1 VGVWTRAGVAEA
13 DESLWEFFHH
23 RDDVLR
29 GAGGAL
35 LTPLLIFDQFEEIF
49 TLAQSDDAG
58 RSRAASFLE
67 ALAELVENRPSAA
80 LEAQLESDDG
90 AIERFDFARNDY
102 RVLITLREDYLAHLE
117 SLKTAMPSI
126 TQNRMR
132 LAPMTGQQALSAVL
146 RPGGALV
153 TEEVAAAVVRFVAG
167 GAELAHA
174 QVEPSLLS
182 LICRELNDKRVAAG
196 RPVISL
202 DLLAGSHA
210 SILADFYERA
220 LADQPAAV
228 RQVVEDVLLTSSGYR
243 ENVAEERVL
252 DALAGAGAR
261 PDARSVLALLVN
273 RRLLR
278 VEDRLD
284 IRRVE
289 LTHDVLCGVVQ
300 QSRALRQERDKQA
313 QAERE
318 LASQREREIATR
330 QALKRARRTVAVCVV
345 LTIVAIG
352 GSMLAYVSTRRAHE
366 TQAVA
371 DRSRGEAEGLMSY
384 LLDDFYAELL
394 PVGRVDMLEGLTQRT
409 MTYYEGLPPSAR
421 SAQTVGNWARALL
434 LNGDTAFRSGNETLA
449 GQRSREALA
458 LLQPMM
464 DGGTATPVQRLSYAD
479 ALYLQGNVLISRVDF
494 DGARPLL
501 DRAAAIARP
510 IATGSGAS
518 IPARLVYARIQTR
531 IGWINLRSYD
541 MPAATANIRQAQ
553 SVLGSA
559 QERAGSIPLTVA
571 YSLANQWLHEALA
584 RGEVKDYKAADR
596 IATATLADIAGV
608 LRQRPNHQQAARIRD
623 SVTFM
628 RAYYALQQAAPER
641 ALAVLDNSIAMLQ
654 TTVQG
659 DPGNQSALDSLSIY
673 LGLDIRTHE
682 RLGETDEAL
691 ALAEREWGLYQNR
704 TPSAYQTGNL
714 IGDAFS
720 TGAILAETNE
730 RRKLDAVILKMQAWY
745 KIRIQDASRSAA
757 PVLELESAGRELMLR
772 AQAGDPAVTVEAID
786 AVVNQAL
793 ALVATSAGPEA
804 RRRATS
810 TVVGL
815 SITAS
820 RLAYAAGD
828 YAGAAQASARAVKY
842 DFANSESEYEVS
854 DPVVDH
860 ALNLA
865 KLARYDEAQTLLASR
880 LGAMRALVAAGSKD
894 QLLRIDLAGALFVSA
909 LCQPRAGLPELQQ
922 ARTLLAQLPV
932 PLQRYRRVQLW
943 RQRIELEIK
952 ARSQTAA
959 SKTAVARHL
968 EDHPAPSPT

>member
-1 VGVWTRAGVAEA
+1 MNDYSAAAQGQLGEAPASVVDPGHPWLGLASFSEETRAYFYGREEEVAELARRVQRKLLTILFGQSGLGKTSILRAGLVPRLREQGYCPVYVRIDYAAGAPSPARQIKDAVLRETAAVGVWTRAGVAEA

-196 RPVISL
+196 RPVFSL

-252 DALAGAGAR
+252 G
-261 PDARSVLALLVN
+261 VLALLVN

-318 LASQREREIATR
+318 LASQRERGIATR

-366 TQAVA
+366 TPAVA

-384 LLDDFYAELL
+384 LLDEFYTELL
-394 PVGRVDMLEGLTQRT
+394 PVGRVDMLEGLTERT
-409 MTYYEGLPPSAR
+409 VTYYEGLPPSAR
-421 SAQTVGNWARALL
+421 SAQTIGNWARALL
-434 LNGDTAFRSGNETLA
+434 LNGDAAFRRGNEKLA
-449 GQRSREALA
+449 DQRASEALA
-458 LLQPMM
+458 LLQPMIA
-464 DGGTATPVQRLSYAD
+464 GGTATQVQQLSYAE
-479 ALYLQGNVLISRVDF
+479 ALYLRANVLISRYDF
-494 DGARPLL
+494 DGAGPFLKQ
-501 DRAAAIARP
+501 AGAIAAP

-531 IGWINLRSYD
+531 AGWMNLRSYE
-541 MPAATANIRQAQ
+541 MPAATANLQQAQ

-571 YSLANQWLHEALA
+571 YSLANQWLHEVLA
-584 RGEVKDYKAADR
+584 RGEVKDYQAADR

-730 RRKLDAVILKMQAWY
+730 RRKLDAVILK
-745 KIRIQDASRSAA
+745 
-757 PVLELESAGRELMLR
+757 
-772 AQAGDPAVTVEAID
+772 
-786 AVVNQAL
+786 
-793 ALVATSAGPEA
+793 
-804 RRRATS
+804 
-810 TVVGL
+810 
-815 SITAS
+815 
-820 RLAYAAGD
+820 
-828 YAGAAQASARAVKY
+828 
-842 DFANSESEYEVS
+842 
-854 DPVVDH
+854 
-860 ALNLA
+860 
-865 KLARYDEAQTLLASR
+865 
-880 LGAMRALVAAGSKD
+880 
-894 QLLRIDLAGALFVSA
+894 
-909 LCQPRAGLPELQQ
+909 
-922 ARTLLAQLPV
+922 
-932 PLQRYRRVQLW
+932 
-943 RQRIELEIK
+943 
-952 ARSQTAA
+952 
-959 SKTAVARHL
+959 
-968 EDHPAPSPT
+968 